1 MTMDM
6 RHVRRKIERTPEQ
19 LAELR
24 AARERFQR
32 ERPAPAEL
40 SASGEFEGPFNHGEI
55 LELLTAVATIKAERL
70 RLKLSLADIAERSGL
85 DKAFL
90 SRLENGKV
98 LNPTLSTLWRYADA
112 VGMRV
117 SLGASPNPRQ
127 LTGV

>member
-1 MTMDM
+1 MAM
-6 RHVRRKIERTPEQ
+6 RHVSRKIERTPEQ

-24 AARERFQR
+24 ATRERFQR
-32 ERPAPAEL
+32 DRPGPAEL
-40 SASGEFEGPFNHGEI
+40 SASGEFEGPFIHGEVM
-55 LELLTAVATIKAERL
+55 ELLTAVATIKAERL
-70 RLKLSLADIAERSGL
+70 RLELSLADVAERSGM

-117 SLGASPNPRQ
+117 SLGAGPKPRQ

>member
-1 MTMDM
+1 MAM
-6 RHVRRKIERTPEQ
+6 RHESRKPERTPEQ
-19 LAELR
+19 SAERR
-24 AARERFQR
+24 ATRERFQR
-32 ERPAPAEL
+32 ERPGPVEL
-40 SASGEFEGPFNHGEI
+40 SETEEFEGPFRQGDVMEF
-55 LELLTAVATIKAERL
+55 LAVAAAIKRERG
-70 RLKLSLADIAERSGL
+70 RLGMSLADVSERSGL

-117 SLGASPNPRQ
+117 SLGAGPKPRQ